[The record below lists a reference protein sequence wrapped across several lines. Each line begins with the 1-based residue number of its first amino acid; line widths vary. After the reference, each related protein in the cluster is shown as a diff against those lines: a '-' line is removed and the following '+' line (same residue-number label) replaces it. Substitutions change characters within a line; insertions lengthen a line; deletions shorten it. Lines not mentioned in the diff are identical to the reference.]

1 MGCGYSIVILPA
13 VTVADGNAERPRVS
27 ARPCDVTV
35 TLKGTPVRGAVP
47 SPMSTV
53 LTPAK
58 VTLPSAFLEPLLAG
72 PSTLMFC
79 A

>member
-1 MGCGYSIVILPA
+1 MILPA
-13 VTVADGNAERPRVS
+13 VTVADGNAESPRVS
-27 ARPCDVTV
+27 ASACGVTV
-35 TLKGTPVRGAVP
+35 TLKGTPLRGTVP

-58 VTLPSAFLEPLLAG
+58 VTLPSAFLEPLLAE

-79 A
+79 G